1 MLRFLL
7 PGCFRQL
14 YLLGL
19 GRAPS
24 HAEVIAS
31 VNAALPATAAV
42 RPRLLDP
49 AAGGVMAAVT
59 GKVDVTSL
67 PADHWLLAEGGA
79 MATGPMT
86 DEFGWTP
93 TPLNE
98 AMSQYF
104 DYLRSLD
111 RS

>member
-1 MLRFLL
+1 
-7 PGCFRQL
+7 
-14 YLLGL
+14 
-19 GRAPS
+19 
-24 HAEVIAS
+24 
-31 VNAALPATAAV
+31 
-42 RPRLLDP
+42 
-49 AAGGVMAAVT
+49 MAAVT

-93 TPLNE
+93 TPLKE

-104 DYLRSLD
+104 DYLRSA
-111 RS
+111 RSQAKKKTKKTTTINNALFKKCTAYCVS